1 MVASLVST
9 DYQADNYG
17 SGRTTRAEM
26 CADNILAD
34 LPADTPVRCFTNFRH
49 LTAEATEIISK
60 LPGNEYDGNQYLVVL
75 NLSKYAADKLLDD
88 PDALDGVRFRFALD
102 GNVGRIKVVPTS
114 AHDCTTDNLRG
125 EIESEVLRMGVPRN
139 DRQWGQTTTNPGSV
153 GNKAKQPDQCFYPG
167 SRRPVFSQF
176 QGYPTLV
183 VETGVTES
191 LPRLRGDALWWF
203 ANSQGDTRM
212 VLIMSVR
219 RATRTIFMEV
229 WQLAPPGTPRITRSI
244 IDQFRSNNPLPMPPM
259 VRQPAVSQ
267 QAYCIK
273 ELIITPTT
281 VVGAPLILP
290 FQAIFDRPPVGNEQ
304 DIVLN
309 AAALMSIARPL

>member
-1 MVASLVST
+1 MGDCLVS
-9 DYQADNYG
+9 DYQADNYV
-17 SGRTTRAEM
+17 SVRSPRAEM

-60 LPGNEYDGNQYLVVL
+60 LQGNGDDGNQYLVVL
-75 NLSKYAADKLLDD
+75 SLTKYAADKLLDD
-88 PDALDGVRFRFALD
+88 PDALGGVRFRFALE
-102 GNVGRIKVVPTS
+102 GHVGRIKVVPTS
-114 AHDCTTDNLRG
+114 AHDCITDNLRD
-125 EIESEVLRMGVPRN
+125 EIGSEVLRMGVPRD
-139 DRQWGQTTTNPGSV
+139 DRQWGQTTTSPGAV
-153 GNKAKQPDQCFYPG
+153 GSKAKQPDQCFYPG
-167 SRRPVFSQF
+167 SRRPVFSQS

-191 LPRLRGDALWWF
+191 LPILRGDALWWF

-212 VLIMSVR
+212 VLLMSVR

-229 WQLAPPGTPRITRSI
+229 WQLAPPGTPRITRNL
-244 IDQFRSNNPLPMPPM
+244 IDQFRSSNPLPMPPM
-259 VRQPAVSQ
+259 VRQPAVLQ

-273 ELIITPTT
+273 ELIITSTT

-290 FQAIFDRPPVGNEQ
+290 FQAIFDRSAVGNEQ